1 MTTPSPSTNPV
12 WQTKY
17 GPRRVKLALPTLAEA
32 VAAAKDMAS
41 DVKTQVEIAAA
52 LMGMSEDEVRPEVL
66 KSRAITLKPVK
77 IVSSSTGTAR
87 QVVVERVVSRRPLGA
102 VRKFGS

>member
-1 MTTPSPSTNPV
+1 MQNTWN
-12 WQTKY
+12 TKY
-17 GPRRVKLALPTLAEA
+17 GPRRVKVALPTLAEA

-41 DVKTQVEIAAA
+41 DTKSQIEIAAA

-66 KSRAITLKPVK
+66 KARSITLKPVR
-77 IVSSSTGTAR
+77 IVSSSNGAAR
-87 QVVVERVVSRRPLGA
+87 QVVVERVVSRRPMGA

>member
-1 MTTPSPSTNPV
+1 METTWN
-12 WQTKY
+12 TKY
-17 GPRRVKLALPTLAEA
+17 GRRRVKVALPTLAEA
-32 VAAAKDMAS
+32 ISAAKDMAS
-41 DVKTQVEIAAA
+41 DTKSQIEIAAA

-66 KSRAITLKPVK
+66 KSRSITLKPVR
-77 IVSSSTGTAR
+77 IVSSSNGPAR

>member
-1 MTTPSPSTNPV
+1 MNTASSPV

-17 GPRRVKLALPTLAEA
+17 GPRRVKVAPPTLAEA

-41 DVKTQVEIAAA
+41 DTKSQVEIAAA
-52 LMGMSEDEVRPEVL
+52 LMGMPEDEVRPEVL
-66 KSRAITLKPVK
+66 KSRAITLKPVR
-77 IVSSSTGTAR
+77 IVSSSTGAAR
-87 QVVVERVVSRRPLGA
+87 QVVVERIVSRRPMGA

>member
-1 MTTPSPSTNPV
+1 METTWN
-12 WQTKY
+12 TKY
-17 GPRRVKLALPTLAEA
+17 GRRRVKVALPTLTEA
-32 VAAAKDMAS
+32 ISAAKDMAS
-41 DVKTQVEIAAA
+41 DTKSQIEIAAA

-66 KSRAITLKPVK
+66 KSRSITLKPVR
-77 IVSSSTGTAR
+77 IVSSSNGPAR